1 MSIDWTTIDSIER
14 ARALVSTHVGPG
26 ASRDDIAAFLR
37 AGGITVA
44 HEDEEDGII
53 RARVDGPSPEPSVRL
68 RWLLEFH
75 LADAGTCEQVTVEE
89 SVLAP

>member
-1 MSIDWTTIDSIER
+1 MTIDWTKIDSIER

-26 ASRDDIAAFLR
+26 ASRDDIAAFLG

-53 RARVDGPSPEPSVRL
+53 RVPVDGPSPEPSVQI

-75 LADAGTCEQVTVEE
+75 LDEAGNCADALVEV
-89 SVLAP
+89 SALAP